1 VVIGD
6 IDASPPEVIEQV
18 RSAGVPVVILPRFA
32 GVDAPAMK
40 VRAVAEILGIGA
52 AGEALAT
59 RVQGEVDAALALAA
73 AAEGRPRVAVV
84 YVATEDTILMLGSNT
99 VFDGI
104 LDALGVEDVG
114 PAAGV
119 DGFVPLTAEAMV
131 AAAPDV
137 IITAER
143 GFNGLGGLEGFLALP
158 GIAQTPAGQD
168 RRILVYEDLY
178 LLGLGPRS
186 GALFAELVR
195 DLHPPG

>member
-1 VVIGD
+1 
-6 IDASPPEVIEQV
+6 
-18 RSAGVPVVILPRFA
+18 
-32 GVDAPAMK
+32 
-40 VRAVAEILGIGA
+40 
-52 AGEALAT
+52 
-59 RVQGEVDAALALAA
+59 
-73 AAEGRPRVAVV
+73 VAVV

-186 GALFAELVR
+186 GSLFAELVR